1 MIHYILTGHGE
12 FAIGLSKALE
22 MITGKQNNFSV
33 APFLETLSPEDY
45 EKSIN
50 KILENINSETSEGTI
65 IFTDLLGGT
74 PFRISTELSQ
84 RYPKTEIIVGTNLP
98 ILVEG
103 SLLRE
108 SIDNVEELAAKLV
121 TIGKDGIDCIRLKL
135 ENESKKIIPE
145 EGI

>member
-22 MITGKQNNFSV
+22 MIAGKQNNFSV

-50 KILENINSETSEGTI
+50 EILESINSETSEGTI

-108 SIDNVEELAAKLV
+108 SIDNVEELAAKLA
-121 TIGKDGIDCIRLKL
+121 TIGKDGIDFVRLKL
-135 ENESKKIIPE
+135 ENESKQIIPQ